1 MGHVP
6 ESHVTAQIKHKG
18 ITFQYKAWLRSL
30 KKIGQLMRISVLLV
44 FFELPIRR
52 QCLDAYALADSVTR
66 AFTAHK
72 REKWV

>member
-18 ITFQYKAWLRSL
+18 IAFQYKAWLRSL
-30 KKIGQLMRISVLLV
+30 KKNRPAHENFGTSC

-52 QCLDAYALADSVTR
+52 QCLGAYALADSVTR